1 MPSPIRV
8 LHLISSLDVGGA
20 ETQLLRILSHTNRD
34 HFDHSVLSLTSIGV
48 IGEHIR
54 QLGVSVRA
62 LKMARGIPS
71 PQAVWEFWKI
81 LKASQA
87 HILQSWMY
95 HADLLGLLGRGAGT
109 RKLVWN
115 IRCSDVDMT
124 HYRFLSKWVVNFLS
138 YCSGIPDGVVVNSH
152 AGKLVHERLGY
163 HPRMWHIIPNGVDLD
178 QIVPNLSARIWLRR
192 ECKVADDCLLI
203 GLVARRDAMKDHRTF
218 LKAAGIIH
226 KKLPD
231 VHFVLVGRGVDDT
244 DDELKTLIVEQDLWA
259 VTHLLGQREDAL
271 RITAGL
277 DIACSSSAFGEGF
290 SNAIGEA
297 MASGVPCV
305 VTDVG
310 DSARI
315 VGETGRAVPPK
326 NPDALAQACLE
337 LIELGTAGRRGLGEL
352 ARAKME
358 QQYDIRTIT
367 ACYETLYT
375 SLATSPSPQA

>member
-1 MPSPIRV
+1 MPSPIRI

-34 HFDHSVLSLTSIGV
+34 RFDHSVLSLTSIGV
-48 IGEHIR
+48 IGERIR
-54 QLGVSVRA
+54 QLGVSVGA
-62 LKMARGIPS
+62 LKMVRGIPS
-71 PQAVWEFWKI
+71 PQAVWELWKI

-95 HADLLGLLGRGAGT
+95 HADLLALLGRGMGT

-124 HYRFLSKWVVNFLS
+124 HYRFLSKLVVNFLS

-163 HPRMWHIIPNGVDLD
+163 HPKMWHIIPNGVDLD
-178 QIVPNLSARIWLRR
+178 QIVPNLSARIWLRQ

-218 LKAAGIIH
+218 LRAAGIIH

-231 VHFVLVGRGVDDT
+231 VHFVLVGRGVDGT

-297 MASGVPCV
+297 MASEVPCV

-310 DSARI
+310 DSASI
-315 VGETGRAVPPK
+315 VGKTGRTVPPK

-337 LIELGTAGRRGLGEL
+337 LIEIGAAGRRALGER
-352 ARAKME
+352 ARVRIE
-358 QQYDIRTIT
+358 QHYDIRTIT
-367 ACYETLYT
+367 ACYERLYT
-375 SLATSPSPQA
+375 SLAASPVSEA

>member
-8 LHLISSLDVGGA
+8 LHLITSLDVGGA

-34 HFDHSVLSLTSIGV
+34 RFDHSVLSLTSIGV
-48 IGEHIR
+48 IGERIR
-54 QLGVSVRA
+54 QLGVSVGA
-62 LKMARGIPS
+62 LKMVRGIPS
-71 PQAVWEFWKI
+71 PRAVWELWKI
-81 LKASQA
+81 LKGSQV

-95 HADLLGLLGRGAGT
+95 HADLLALLGRGRGM

-152 AGKLVHERLGY
+152 AGKLAHEGLGY
-163 HPRMWHIIPNGVDLD
+163 HPKMWHIIPNGVDLE
-178 QIVPNLSARIWLRR
+178 QVRPSPSARIWLRQ

-218 LKAAGIIH
+218 LRAAGIIH
-226 KKLPD
+226 QKIPG
-231 VHFVLVGRGVDDT
+231 VHFVLVGRGIDGT
-244 DDELKTLIVEQDLWA
+244 DDKLRALIVEHDLWA
-259 VTHLLGQREDAL
+259 ATHLLGQREDAL

-315 VGETGRAVPPK
+315 VGETGRTVPPR

-337 LIELGTAGRRGLGEL
+337 LIECGPAGRRELGEL
-352 ARAKME
+352 ARARMR
-358 QQYDIRTIT
+358 QHYDIRTIT
-367 ACYETLYT
+367 ACYEKLYT
-375 SLATSPSPQA
+375 SLAASPYPQA

>member
-1 MPSPIRV
+1 MPSPIRI

-20 ETQLLRILSHTNRD
+20 ETQLLRILSHSNRD
-34 HFDHSVLSLTSIGV
+34 RFDHSVLSLTSVGV
-48 IGEHIR
+48 IGERIR
-54 QLGVSVRA
+54 QLGVSVGA

-71 PQAVWEFWKI
+71 PHAVWELWKI
-81 LKASQA
+81 LKGSQV

-95 HADLLGLLGRGAGT
+95 HADLLALLGKGTGA

-138 YCSGIPDGVVVNSH
+138 YCSAIPDGVVVNSH
-152 AGKLVHERLGY
+152 AGKCVHERLGY
-163 HPRMWHIIPNGVDLD
+163 HPKVWHIIPNGIDLD
-178 QIVPNLSARIWLRR
+178 QIRPNLSARIRLRQ

-218 LKAAGIIH
+218 LRAAGIIH

-231 VHFVLVGRGVDDT
+231 VHFVLVGRGVDGT
-244 DDELKTLIVEQDLWA
+244 DDELRTLIVEHDLRDA
-259 VTHLLGQREDAL
+259 THLLGQREDAV

-297 MASGVPCV
+297 MASEVPCV

-310 DSARI
+310 DSASI
-315 VGETGRAVPPK
+315 VGKTGRTVPPK

-337 LIELGTAGRRGLGEL
+337 LIELGAAGRRALGER
-352 ARAKME
+352 ARVRIE
-358 QQYDIRTIT
+358 QHYDIRTIT

-375 SLATSPSPQA
+375 SLAASP

>member
-1 MPSPIRV
+1 MPSPIRI

-34 HFDHSVLSLTSIGV
+34 RFDHSVLSLTSIGV
-48 IGEHIR
+48 IGERIR
-54 QLGVSVRA
+54 QLGMPVGA
-62 LKMARGIPS
+62 LNMVRGIPS
-71 PQAVWEFWKI
+71 PQAVWELWRI
-81 LKASQA
+81 LKGSQV

-95 HADLLGLLGRGAGT
+95 HADLLALFGRCTGT

-163 HPRMWHIIPNGVDLD
+163 HPKMWHIIPNGVDLD
-178 QIVPNLSARIWLRR
+178 QIFPTLSARTWLRQ
-192 ECKVADDCLLI
+192 ECKVAEDCLLI

-218 LKAAGIIH
+218 LRAAGIIH

-231 VHFVLVGRGVDDT
+231 VHFVLVGRGVDGT
-244 DDELKTLIVEQDLWA
+244 DDELRTLIVEHDLRDA
-259 VTHLLGQREDAL
+259 THLLGQREDAV
-271 RITAGL
+271 RVTAGL

-297 MASGVPCV
+297 MASEVPCV

-310 DSARI
+310 DSASI
-315 VGETGRAVPPK
+315 VGKTGRTVPPK

-337 LIELGTAGRRGLGEL
+337 LIELGASGRRALGER
-352 ARAKME
+352 ARVRIE
-358 QQYDIRTIT
+358 QHYDIRTIT

-375 SLATSPSPQA
+375 SLAASP